1 MVLSTRTRQ
10 KASSSG
16 TTLTGTVINIQ
27 RFSIHDGPGIR
38 TTVFFKGCSLRCFWC
53 HNPES
58 IRPQQEIQFYP
69 GRCIGCQECLAVCP
83 QGAHS
88 FEDGHEYARE
98 SCIVCGQCVDVCCTN
113 AVELTGRRMSADEV
127 LTEVLADRAFYET
140 SGGGITL
147 SGGEPLLQ
155 REFAH
160 AILAR
165 CQEEGVHTAV
175 ETAAN
180 CPWSFLEELLPVVD
194 LFMMDIKH
202 MDPLKHKDATGA
214 SNERILANA
223 RRLASTGKP
232 VLFRIPVVPTV
243 NDTVQDISA
252 IAAYVR
258 ELGELGVASVNRA
271 QGLPQLEL
279 LAFHRLAADKYRSLG
294 LDYRAATLEPPSKA
308 HMKQLTRAAAQEG
321 IEVHCR

>member
-1 MVLSTRTRQ
+1 
-10 KASSSG
+10 
-16 TTLTGTVINIQ
+16 
-27 RFSIHDGPGIR
+27 
-38 TTVFFKGCSLRCFWC
+38 
-53 HNPES
+53 
-58 IRPQQEIQFYP
+58 
-69 GRCIGCQECLAVCP
+69 
-83 QGAHS
+83 
-88 FEDGHEYARE
+88 
-98 SCIVCGQCVDVCCTN
+98 VDVCCTN
-113 AVELTGRRMSADEV
+113 AVELTGKRVTVDEV
-127 LTEVLADRAFYET
+127 LAEVLADRAFYET

-160 AILAR
+160 AILAC
-165 CQEEGVHTAV
+165 CQQEGVPTAV

-202 MDPLKHKDATGA
+202 MDPAKHKEATGV

-243 NDTVQDISA
+243 NDTAQEIGA
-252 IAAYVR
+252 IAAFVR
-258 ELGELGVASVNRA
+258 ELGELGVASVNRS

-294 LDYRAATLEPPSKA
+294 LDYRAATLEPPSKGY
-308 HMKQLTRAAAQEG
+308 MKELTVAAEQAG